1 MKPVLLILTLTVG
14 TVFAL
19 GTPAWS
25 DKKKDEEGEVAAL
38 AKDAK
43 VTIDQAIKT
52 ASEKVPGTVVEAEL
66 EKKHDK
72 TVWEVEVLGADGKI
86 TEVHIDAATGSV
98 IDTEA
103 KGKKDDHKK
112 EGKKKGKD

>member
-1 MKPVLLILTLTVG
+1 MKLLGLILTLAVG
-14 TVFAL
+14 TVLAVNS
-19 GTPAWS
+19 PAWS
-25 DKKKDEEGEVAAL
+25 DKKKDGEGDIAAL

-52 ASEKVPGTVVEAEL
+52 ALEKVSGTAVEADL

-72 TVWEVEVLGADGKI
+72 TVWEVEILGADGKV
-86 TEVHIDAATGSV
+86 TEVHIDASTGTV

-103 KGKKDDHKK
+103 KKGENKKG
-112 EGKKKGKD
+112 EKKGK